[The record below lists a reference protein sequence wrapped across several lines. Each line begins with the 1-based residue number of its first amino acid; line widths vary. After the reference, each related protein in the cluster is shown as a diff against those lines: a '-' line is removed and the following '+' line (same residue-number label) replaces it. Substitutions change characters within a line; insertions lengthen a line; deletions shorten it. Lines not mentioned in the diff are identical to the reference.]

1 MSELRYWRHR
11 AEPRHVTTV
20 SMMGTINA
28 PQWGPVSV
36 LTDAELASVERAAA
50 EKAWDE
56 GEQAGYEDALGEQR
70 GIRPNESAR
79 NPYRREEA

>member
-1 MSELRYWRHR
+1 MSEYRYWRHR
-11 AEPRHVTTV
+11 AGPRHVTTV

-28 PQWGPVSV
+28 PQWEPVSV

-50 EKAWDE
+50 EKAWAE
-56 GEQAGYEDALGEQR
+56 GHIAGRDYQGDGWNADAHD
-70 GIRPNESAR
+70 PADD

>member
-1 MSELRYWRHR
+1 MSNEALTTDEVRTNYVDGATTCGCCSYLRDEDVTAFDAWL
-11 AEPRHVTTV
+11 AE
-20 SMMGTINA
+20 
-28 PQWGPVSV
+28 
-36 LTDAELASVERAAA
+36 VERAAA